1 MLQPKSL
8 LAIDSTG
15 KTTGKSFCH
24 RVCDQYRWCTPI
36 YMPGAAFEELVDAV
50 TRSPMQHDKLC
61 IVSMGNKV
69 VEMNWDFY
77 MQIRETK
84 VWPAALRLAERI
96 TKNAVK
102 EHLIL
107 FGGDVA
113 LWEGAE
119 WPTEYPFIQQDI
131 LFMLSHLGLSA
142 GTGMESENGDFGRF
156 HGKLTSAGTFKAYGV
171 RKPNNGLAQCL
182 MQHPGIP
189 LRWRSPLHPKL
200 MSVMTMTAMAIMSMM
215 AMSTQECGKS

>member
-1 MLQPKSL
+1 MLQPTSL

-15 KTTGKSFCH
+15 KTTGKSFCYK
-24 RVCDQYRWCTPI
+24 VCQQYRWCTPI

-50 TRSPMQHDKLC
+50 TRSPVQHDKLC
-61 IVSMGNKV
+61 IVSMGNKF
-69 VEMNWDFY
+69 VEMNWDLY

-107 FGGDVA
+107 FGGDVT
-113 LWEGAE
+113 LWEGAK

-131 LFMLSHLGLSA
+131 LFMLSHLGLNA

-156 HGKLTSAGTFKAYGV
+156 RGKFHKSWHIEGVWREEAEQWLGDVLNATSRNPTSMAVATAPKIDLNYDNDGDSNNVDDGNVNTRV
-171 RKPNNGLAQCL
+171 R
-182 MQHPGIP
+182 
-189 LRWRSPLHPKL
+189 
-200 MSVMTMTAMAIMSMM
+200 
-215 AMSTQECGKS
+215 

>member
-1 MLQPKSL
+1 MLQPTSL

-84 VWPAALRLAERI
+84 VWPAALRLAEHI

-113 LWEGAE
+113 LWEDAK

-131 LFMLSHLGLSA
+131 LFMLSHLGLNA

-156 HGKLTSAGTFKAYGV
+156 RGKLHISWHIEGVWREEAEQWLGAVLNATSRNPTSMAVATAPKIDRNYDNDGDGNNVDDGNVNARV
-171 RKPNNGLAQCL
+171 R
-182 MQHPGIP
+182 
-189 LRWRSPLHPKL
+189 
-200 MSVMTMTAMAIMSMM
+200 
-215 AMSTQECGKS
+215 

>member
-1 MLQPKSL
+1 MLQPTSL

-24 RVCDQYRWCTPI
+24 RMCDQYRWCTPI

-61 IVSMGNKV
+61 IVSMRNKV

-84 VWPAALRLAERI
+84 VWPAALRLAEHI
-96 TKNAVK
+96 TKNALK

-107 FGGDVA
+107 FGGDAA
-113 LWEGAE
+113 LWEGAK

-131 LFMLSHLGLSA
+131 LFMLSHLGLNA
-142 GTGMESENGDFGRF
+142 GTGMESENGDIGRF
-156 HGKLTSAGTFKAYGV
+156 RGKLHISWHIEGVWREEAEQWLGEVLNATS
-171 RKPNNGLAQCL
+171 
-182 MQHPGIP
+182 
-189 LRWRSPLHPKL
+189 RSPTSMAVATAPKIDL
-200 MSVMTMTAMAIMSMM
+200 NYDNDGDSNKVDDGNVNTRVR
-215 AMSTQECGKS
+215 